1 MKRINTSAVAAALM
15 ASFALAAPAS
25 GPATAQTKSAAA
37 AEAKRAPIKKAF
49 PYLDAY
55 LKIPAAERSRFALA
69 YRLQS
74 KNGGPP
80 GAVRVYVH
88 QGATRTELPVAADG
102 QILRLPA
109 LAMLNDKTATI
120 SVGKPTPAPLG
131 IDMSLEAT
139 ADPATQMSAPEI
151 AAAVDQANRG
161 IKRAAGVV
169 GFAVPT
175 MGAAYFNLA
184 GSGQVVM
191 VDGRRAALPVMGTG
205 SPYFAP
211 ASWPGARTLVFAKAP
226 TRISL
231 GPVPKPKKK

>member
-1 MKRINTSAVAAALM
+1 MKRFNTSAAAAALM
-15 ASFALAAPAS
+15 ASIVLAAPAAGS
-25 GPATAQTKSAAA
+25 ATAQTKAASA
-37 AEAKRAPIKKAF
+37 AEAKRAPVKKAF

-55 LKIPAAERSRFALA
+55 LKIPAAERSRFALV

-74 KNGGPP
+74 KNGGSP

-102 QILRLPA
+102 QVLRLPT
-109 LAMLNDKTATI
+109 LAMLNDKSATV
-120 SVGKPTPAPLG
+120 SVDKPTPAPLG
-131 IDMSLEAT
+131 INMSLEAT
-139 ADPATQMSAPEI
+139 ADPAAQMSAAEI
-151 AAAVDQANRG
+151 AAAIDQANRG

-169 GFAVPT
+169 GFAVPS

-184 GSGQVVM
+184 GSGQVVLA
-191 VDGRRAALPVMGTG
+191 DGRRAALPVMGTG

-226 TRISL
+226 TRVSL
-231 GPVPKPKKK
+231 GPVPKAKKK